1 MRPTRKLR
9 WLSRPSLLW
18 LILFLLLVHNLEEA
32 LSLPSLQP
40 LDPDFIYS
48 ALRPLLAE
56 TTYAQFLMA
65 LLSVMVLPFL
75 IAERDDLH
83 RSGKGGIFLLLGYQ
97 AVVLLNVF
105 SHIASALILGGY
117 QLCAALGKIFP
128 IIGVGGVM
136 SGADAVNNQCGRRCS
151 ANLHRLDLQRGRNW
165 SAKPRFR
172 SKRVAGSK
180 KMCASSYQNYSESLP
195 VP

>member
-1 MRPTRKLR
+1 MAGWAVNTMRPKCKRR

-18 LILFLLLVHNLEEA
+18 LVPVLLLVHNLEEA
-32 LSLPSLQP
+32 LSLPRLQP

-56 TTYAQFLMA
+56 TTYAQFLMV

-75 IAERDDLH
+75 IAECDDLH

-117 QLCAALGKIFP
+117 HLRAALARP
-128 IIGVGGVM
+128 YPASV
-136 SGADAVNNQCGRRCS
+136 S
-151 ANLHRLDLQRGRNW
+151 A
-165 SAKPRFR
+165 A
-172 SKRVAGSK
+172 
-180 KMCASSYQNYSESLP
+180 
-195 VP
+195 